1 LLSLQAHEGDEG
13 MGTLTIRSIDD
24 EIKEKLRV
32 LAARNGRSMEAEV
45 RALIE
50 AAVAEPAEPQRGL
63 ASLIRRD
70 LEGLD
75 LPPIPEPDRREMP
88 RYAVFD

>member
-1 LLSLQAHEGDEG
+1 
-13 MGTLTIRSIDD
+13 MGALTIRSIDD
-24 EIKEKLRV
+24 EVKEKLRV

-50 AAVAEPAEPQRGL
+50 AAVAERPEPERGL
-63 ASLIRRD
+63 ASQIRRD
-70 LEGLD
+70 VEGLD
-75 LPPIPEPDRREMP
+75 LPEIPEPDRSEMP

>member
-1 LLSLQAHEGDEG
+1 

-24 EIKEKLRV
+24 EVKDKLRV
-32 LAARNGRSMEAEV
+32 RAAMNGRSMEAEV
-45 RALIE
+45 RALIQ
-50 AAVAEPAEPQRGL
+50 AAVAQPAESEKGL
-63 ASLIRRD
+63 ASQIRQD
-70 LEGLD
+70 LAGLD

>member
-1 LLSLQAHEGDEG
+1 

-24 EIKEKLRV
+24 EVKDKLRV
-32 LAARNGRSMEAEV
+32 RAARNGRSMEAEV

-50 AAVAEPAEPQRGL
+50 TAVAEPAEPERGL
-63 ASLIRRD
+63 ASQIRRD
-70 LEGLD
+70 LAGLD
-75 LPPIPEPDRREMP
+75 LPPIPEPDRSEMP